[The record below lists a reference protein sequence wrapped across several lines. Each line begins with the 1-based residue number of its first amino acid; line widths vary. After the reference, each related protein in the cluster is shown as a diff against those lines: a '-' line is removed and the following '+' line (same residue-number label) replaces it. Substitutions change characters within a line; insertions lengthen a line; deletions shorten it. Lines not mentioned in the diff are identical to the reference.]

1 MGTES
6 VSPRDFA
13 ALEKRVAALESSHTR
28 EIDQLN
34 KIFVKAKD
42 FDDRLDKKISDFEAR
57 LRRDMKGLATE
68 KDFREQIDKQVLG
81 KLAEVEKTANTADTR
96 LKTVDSTLSKIN
108 SAIDSSKSQDEKL
121 ERMITD
127 LRAKID
133 RLSRGS

>member
-1 MGTES
+1 MGTDS

-13 ALEKRVAALESSHTR
+13 ALEKRVSAIESTHTR

-42 FDDRLDKKISDFEAR
+42 FDDRLDKKISDFETR
-57 LRRDMKGLATE
+57 LRRDIKGLATE
-68 KDFREQIDKQVLG
+68 KDVREQIDKQVLG
-81 KLAEVEKTANTADTR
+81 KISEIEKSAEGR
-96 LKTVDSTLSKIN
+96 LKTVDTALQKVN
-108 SAIDSSKSQDEKL
+108 TAIDSGKSQDEKL

>member
-1 MGTES
+1 MGTDS

-13 ALEKRVAALESSHTR
+13 ALEKRVSALESSHTR

-34 KIFVKAKD
+34 RIFVKAKD
-42 FDDRLDKKISDFEAR
+42 FDDRLDKKISDFETR

-81 KLAEVEKTANTADTR
+81 KLSEVEKTANTAETR
-96 LKTVDSTLSKIN
+96 LKTVDTTLSKVNTAIE
-108 SAIDSSKSQDEKL
+108 SAKSQDEKL
-121 ERMITD
+121 EKMITD

-133 RLSRGS
+133 RLARGS

>member
-1 MGTES
+1 MGTET